1 MRKYVMRTLHLKIP
15 DSVDKNDAELTM
27 VIAVKLYEDGVLSS
41 GQAAELVGIS
51 KRAFI
56 ELLGKYGVSLFSD
69 SKDDLETDIS
79 NA

>member
-1 MRKYVMRTLHLKIP
+1 MRTLHLKIP

-41 GQAAELVGIS
+41 GQAAESAGIS

-69 SKDDLETDIS
+69 SKDVLESDIS

>member
-1 MRKYVMRTLHLKIP
+1 MRTLHLKIP

-41 GQAAELVGIS
+41 EQAAELAGIP

-69 SKDDLETDIS
+69 SKDVLESDIS